1 MIRAGIVEYIRHRED
16 TVGESASSLYKNPS
30 CRNRRVNTTLVADI
44 RTFFRKEKGP
54 FSLGGNWEKDMLK
67 VAIYGKGGIGKS
79 TVTSNLAA
87 AFATMGKRVIQIG
100 CDPKADSTINLLEG
114 KPLRPVM
121 NYMREEDE
129 EPDLPPDLTETE
141 PPTKGDTQ
149 HPQASKKDD
158 IPAAEDVQNLDL
170 QNVDQENVD
179 QENSVYN
186 QILYNQRLYN
196 QVLYNQ
202 YPIHHSNT
210 LTCISGSDRID
221 ADRFEITQQSVLEQ
235 IEAEALL
242 SEKNRKTGMLLYD
255 AETIR
260 ELVNCITW
268 VYVTPKTT
276 LPICG
281 DNLSTDIV
289 RKEFQKLTCEHIA
302 YVLDCIASTGAAI
315 KNRRNY
321 LLTCLYNAP
330 TSMAGYYRN
339 LAQHDFATQHGTEN
353 TETDKSPYAYGQ
365 FIANL

>member
-1 MIRAGIVEYIRHRED
+1 MDR
-16 TVGESASSLYKNPS
+16 
-30 CRNRRVNTTLVADI
+30 
-44 RTFFRKEKGP
+44 
-54 FSLGGNWEKDMLK
+54 
-67 VAIYGKGGIGKS
+67 
-79 TVTSNLAA
+79 
-87 AFATMGKRVIQIG
+87 
-100 CDPKADSTINLLEG
+100 
-114 KPLRPVM
+114 
-121 NYMREEDE
+121 
-129 EPDLPPDLTETE
+129 
-141 PPTKGDTQ
+141 
-149 HPQASKKDD
+149 
-158 IPAAEDVQNLDL
+158 
-170 QNVDQENVD
+170 
-179 QENSVYN
+179 
-186 QILYNQRLYN
+186 ILN
-196 QVLYNQ
+196 
-202 YPIHHSNT
+202 PIHHSNT

-221 ADRFEITQQSVLEQ
+221 ADRFETTQQSVLEQ

-339 LAQHDFATQHGTEN
+339 LAQHDFATQHSTEN

>member
-1 MIRAGIVEYIRHRED
+1 MPIVRKKVKCDFTTVHNAFLRDNKLGATARGVLLTMISMPENWKFSIKGLSAILPDGERKISTALKELENRGYLIRKRI
-16 TVGESASSLYKNPS
+16 Y
-30 CRNRRVNTTLVADI
+30 VNGKIAEWIYL
-44 RTFFRKEKGP
+44 
-54 FSLGGNWEKDMLK
+54 FSDEPM
-67 VAIYGKGGIGKS
+67 
-79 TVTSNLAA
+79 
-87 AFATMGKRVIQIG
+87 
-100 CDPKADSTINLLEG
+100 
-114 KPLRPVM
+114 
-121 NYMREEDE
+121 EEDE

-141 PPTKGDTQ
+141 QPTKGDTQ
-149 HPQASKKDD
+149 HPQVSKKDD

-179 QENSVYN
+179 QENGVYN

-202 YPIHHSNT
+202 HPIHHSKT
-210 LTCISGSDRID
+210 LTCISDSDRID
-221 ADRFEITQQSVLEQ
+221 ADRFETTQQSVLEQ

-339 LAQHDFATQHGTEN
+339 LAQHDFATQHSTEN